1 MAGFNESIQVIK
13 LVRQSTRRI
22 NQGEDDVR
30 KIIINKSYDEFCVS
44 HKAFL
49 RLRELGQQEALQ
61 EPNRSEYWPA
71 AAGPREP
78 SLNQYGKL
86 IPRDDQTLVRVV
98 EELQEA
104 ANGHAAALKVVAI
117 PDEVKWLITKAD
129 GGEQVSEVHRTW
141 A

>member
-1 MAGFNESIQVIK
+1 MAGSNESIQVIK
-13 LVRQSTRRI
+13 LVIRSKRRI

-49 RLRELGQQEALQ
+49 RLRELGQREALQ
-61 EPNRSEYWPA
+61 EPDRSEYWPA

-117 PDEVKWLITKAD
+117 PDEVKWLITKAE
-129 GGEQVSEVHRTW
+129 GGEQVSEAHRTW

>member
-1 MAGFNESIQVIK
+1 MAGSNESIQVIK
-13 LVRQSTRRI
+13 PVIRSKRRI

-49 RLRELGQQEALQ
+49 RLRELGQREALQ
-61 EPNRSEYWPA
+61 EPDRSEYWPA

-129 GGEQVSEVHRTW
+129 GGEQVSEAHRTW

>member
-1 MAGFNESIQVIK
+1 MAGSNESIQVIK
-13 LVRQSTRRI
+13 PVIRSKRRI

-49 RLRELGQQEALQ
+49 RLRELGQREALQ
-61 EPNRSEYWPA
+61 EPDRSEYWPA

-117 PDEVKWLITKAD
+117 PDEVKWLITKAE

>member
-1 MAGFNESIQVIK
+1 MAGSNESIQVIK
-13 LVRQSTRRI
+13 LVIRSKRRI

-49 RLRELGQQEALQ
+49 RLRELGQREALQ
-61 EPNRSEYWPA
+61 EPDRSEYWPA

-117 PDEVKWLITKAD
+117 PDEVKWLITKAE

>member
-1 MAGFNESIQVIK
+1 MK
-13 LVRQSTRRI
+13 LVMRSKRRL

-30 KIIINKSYDEFCVS
+30 KIIINKSYNEFCVS

-49 RLRELGQQEALQ
+49 RLRELGQQEALE
-61 EPNRSEYWPA
+61 EPDRSEYWPV

-86 IPRDDQTLVRVV
+86 IPRDDKTLVRVV

-117 PDEVKWLITKAD
+117 PDEVKWLITKVE

-141 A
+141 E

>member
-1 MAGFNESIQVIK
+1 MAGSNESIQVIK
-13 LVRQSTRRI
+13 PVIRSKRRI

-49 RLRELGQQEALQ
+49 RLRELGQREALQ
-61 EPNRSEYWPA
+61 EPDRSEYWPA

-117 PDEVKWLITKAD
+117 PDEVKWLITKAE
-129 GGEQVSEVHRTW
+129 GGEQVSEAHRTW

>member
-1 MAGFNESIQVIK
+1 MIETV
-13 LVRQSTRRI
+13 
-22 NQGEDDVR
+22 NQPGEDDVR
-30 KIIINKSYDEFCVS
+30 KIVINKSYDEFCVS

-61 EPNRSEYWPA
+61 EPDRSEYWPA

-78 SLNQYGKL
+78 SLNQYGKT
-86 IPRDDQTLVRVV
+86 IPRDDKRLVRVV

-117 PDEVKWLITKAD
+117 PDEVKWLITKAE
-129 GGEQVSEVHRTW
+129 GGEQVSEAHRTW